1 MPKIGGRRR
10 KARTHLDET
19 EELSSDIPR
28 CKHCLQNIQ

>member
-10 KARTHLDET
+10 KTRTHVDNG

-28 CKHCLQNIQ
+28 CKIIS